1 MLPFS
6 LCKKDYL
13 NMQFNLEEAM
23 QNLLTV
29 CREFKGTAA
38 QHEYL
43 KFCLDEIYKKLKPE
57 PQEKKPFDPK
67 DHIKP
72 VPVPNAEG

>member
-1 MLPFS
+1 
-6 LCKKDYL
+6 
-13 NMQFNLEEAM
+13 MQFNLEEAM

-43 KFCLDEIYKKLKPE
+43 KFCLDEIYKRLKD
-57 PQEKKPFDPK
+57 QKPDLK
-67 DHIKP
+67 
-72 VPVPNAEG
+72 PVPNAEG